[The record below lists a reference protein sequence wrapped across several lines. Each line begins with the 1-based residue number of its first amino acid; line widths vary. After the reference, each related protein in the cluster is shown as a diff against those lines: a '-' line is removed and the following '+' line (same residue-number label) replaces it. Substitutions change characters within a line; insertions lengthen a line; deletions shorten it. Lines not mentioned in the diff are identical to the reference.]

1 MVDKELIKRDKR
13 FHEGPVKR
21 MLNAFVVGVLK
32 GISAL
37 PFWMIYGLADFMYL
51 LLKYVVKYRKKVIVE
66 NLTYAFPDKNKTEI
80 EQIANKFY
88 RHFCDFSLETIKLY
102 NMKEKELDKRFL
114 VRGIENLNRIAQNGK
129 SIIVLGMHYSNWEWG
144 SSIQTKSLHKLLMV
158 YNPIRGNQAMERFL
172 LHSREKW
179 GGESVQVHKSARV
192 LFEYIKKGEP
202 GALWLAADQTPPAN
216 SPFWTMF
223 LNREAP
229 FFNGPE
235 KIAKKTNQPV
245 VFIYVRRIKRGYY
258 EALPSVLIEEPGK
271 VESKEIMLR
280 YIQKM
285 EEVIHA
291 EPEYYL
297 WSHRRWKH
305 SRPEGI
311 ELTL

>member
-1 MVDKELIKRDKR
+1 MVDKELVKRDKR
-13 FHEGPVKR
+13 FYESFAKR
-21 MLNAFVVGVLK
+21 TQNKILVALLK
-32 GISAL
+32 GISFL
-37 PFWMIYGLADFMYL
+37 PFWIIYGLSDFMYIV
-51 LLKYVVKYRKKVIVE
+51 LKGVVKYRKKVIVE
-66 NLTYAFPDKNKTEI
+66 NLTHAFPNKTEQEI
-80 EQIANKFY
+80 KQITNRFY
-88 RHFCDFSLETIKLY
+88 RHFCDFSLETIKMY
-102 NMKEKELDKRFL
+102 SMSEKQLDKRFS
-114 VRGIENLNRIAQNGK
+114 VRDMDKMNQIAEEGK
-129 SIIVLGMHYSNWEWG
+129 SVITLGMHYSNWEWA
-144 SSIQTKSLHKLLMV
+144 SSIQSKALHKILMV
-158 YNPIRGNQAMERFL
+158 YNPVRGNQAMERFL

-216 SPFWTMF
+216 SPFWALF

-235 KIAKKTNQPV
+235 KLAKKTNQPV
-245 VFIYVRRIKRGYY
+245 VFIYVRKIKRGYY
-258 EALPSVLIEEPGK
+258 EAIPSVLIEDPSK
-271 VESKEIMLR
+271 LESKEIMLR

-305 SRPEGI
+305 TRPEGI
-311 ELTL
+311 ELTV

>member
-1 MVDKELIKRDKR
+1 MVDKELVKKDKR
-13 FHEGPVKR
+13 FYESFAKR
-21 MLNAFVVGVLK
+21 TQNNILVALLK
-32 GISAL
+32 GISFL
-37 PFWMIYGLADFMYL
+37 PFWVIYGLSDFMYII
-51 LLKYVVKYRKKVIVE
+51 LKGVVKYRKNVIVE
-66 NLTYAFPDKNKTEI
+66 NLTHAFPDKNEQEI
-80 EQIANKFY
+80 KQITNKFY
-88 RHFCDFSLETIKLY
+88 RHFCDFSLETIKMY
-102 NMKEKELDKRFL
+102 SMSEKQLDKRFS
-114 VRGIENLNRIAQNGK
+114 VRDMDKMNQIAKEGK
-129 SIIVLGMHYSNWEWG
+129 SVITLGMHYSNWEWA
-144 SSIQTKSLHKLLMV
+144 SSIQSKALHKILMV
-158 YNPIRGNQAMERFL
+158 YNPMRGNQAMERFL

-216 SPFWTMF
+216 SPFWAMF

-235 KIAKKTNQPV
+235 KLAKKTNQPV
-245 VFIYVRRIKRGYY
+245 VFIYVRKVKRGYY
-258 EALPSVLIEEPGK
+258 EAIPSVLIEDPSK
-271 VESKEIMLR
+271 LESKEIMLR

-305 SRPEGI
+305 TRPEGI
-311 ELTL
+311 SLIE